1 MKLFDRNVIKLLAI
15 VLVLGFLMFWA
26 VLSWTPS
33 LSPPPKPP
41 DEKALTAMASRIGK
55 ALNDYKSRNGQYPI
69 SLDEWLMDEPTL
81 DRKDLEEWTY
91 RVSHVGDIVVSR
103 GDYMDDGWIVWWS
116 SEGGVGLD
124 SLHR

>member
-1 MKLFDRNVIKLLAI
+1 
-15 VLVLGFLMFWA
+15 
-26 VLSWTPS
+26 
-33 LSPPPKPP
+33 
-41 DEKALTAMASRIGK
+41 MASRIGK